1 MGNIGQTVTVKVGV
15 FPGKVTEFAVEVGS
29 TVADALALAGL
40 EQSTEQD
47 IKVNDEVVSAT
58 FRIQPDTEVIVL
70 AKRIKGACGE
80 SSDGRRG
87 K

>member
-15 FPGKVTEFAVEVGS
+15 FPGKVTEYAVEVGT
-29 TVADALALAGL
+29 TVADVLAMAGL
-40 EQSTEQD
+40 EQSAEQD
-47 IKVNDEVVSAT
+47 IKVNDEVVNYS
-58 FRIQPDTEVIVL
+58 FKVQPDTEVIVL

-80 SSDGRRG
+80 RR